1 MTVDEHRY
9 QQTDRPVLGRAMNR
23 PQLLQEHIGLG
34 EAVADCPLA
43 ERRVGSHR
51 LIMAFVIAAQG
62 LVSTD
67 VDGSDRDQAAPHR
80 NDRGGISLVLLV
92 FARSVVAIH
101 EHEFGAKQTDAVG
114 TRLHRLLGL
123 GRQLDVGMQ
132 LDRNTVNGRRGHMHQ
147 PLELLAL
154 EQAQH
159 HAVPVLLEHDGVG
172 RNHQHARVAVEHH
185 PVIVTDQQTAGVQPD
200 HRRHIHA
207 ARQNRGVRGGAA
219 EVDREATGLL
229 QMQHVGR
236 RNIMG
241 NENQRHVARLGP
253 LGQTAARSGKCLE
266 HPIGDLRQ
274 ITTALAQIGIF
285 ELFKLRRQVFDLRK
299 KRPLCVLAMHLD
311 RQSRLLDQRW
321 VFEHHRVDLQQSLS
335 LGWRVDRQ
343 LLGKIGE
350 LEPHHVDRA
359 VEPAEFGGTLLGRD
373 AISRHIDQPRFEH
386 DRTAD
391 DDAAADAGAV
401 QAEHGAC
408 GAGLSARADRPGSR
422 PRRIPS
428 RPGRGAPRAPPPH
441 RGRRHR

>member
-9 QQTDRPVLGRAMNR
+9 QQTDRPVLSRAMNR

-67 VDGSDRDQAAPHR
+67 VDGSDRDRAAPHR

-101 EHEFGAKQTDAVG
+101 EHEFGAKQSDAG
-114 TRLHRLLGL
+114 RTRLDRLLGL

-132 LDRNTVNGRRGHMHQ
+132 LDRNTVDGRRGHMHQ

-159 HAVPVLLEHDGVG
+159 HAVPILLEHDGVG
-172 RNHQHARVAVEHH
+172 RNHQHTRVAVEHH
-185 PVIVTDQQTAGVQPD
+185 PVIVTNQQTAGVQPD

-219 EVDREATGLL
+219 EVEREATGLF
-229 QMQHVGR
+229 QVQHVGR

-241 NENQRHVARLGP
+241 NEDQRHVARLGP
-253 LGQTAARSGKCLE
+253 LGQSAARSGKRLE
-266 HPIGDLRQ
+266 HPIGNLRQ
-274 ITTALAQIGIF
+274 ITAALAQVGILELF
-285 ELFKLRRQVFDLRK
+285 ELSSQVFDLREE
-299 KRPLCVLAMHLD
+299 RPLGILAMQLD
-311 RQSRLLDQRW
+311 RQSRLLDQRR

-335 LGWRVDRQ
+335 LGWRIDWQ
-343 LLGKIGE
+343 LFAEIGQ
-350 LEPHHVDRA
+350 LESHHVDRA
-359 VEPAEFGGTLLGRD
+359 VEPTEFGGTLLGRD
-373 AISRHIDQPRFEH
+373 AITRHIDQPRFEH

-391 DDAAADAGAV
+391 DDAAADAGTV
-401 QAEHGAC
+401 QAEHGVRA
-408 GAGLSARADRPGSR
+408 AGLSARADRPGSR
-422 PRRIPS
+422 PPRIPS
-428 RPGRGAPRAPPPH
+428 RPGRGAPQAPHPH
-441 RGRRHR
+441 RVRRHR